1 MNVNTMQQKTRER
14 ARRIGWVLL
23 MTGLLVASLVMGGCG
38 ALMVMFHGEPMGF
51 EAGPK
56 PEAASEFGFAQRV
69 SRAGLYRV
77 GADPLQP
84 IVIGRM
90 HAMRLTVHTLD
101 GHPVEGA
108 DLAVDGG
115 MPEHGHGLPTQPQV
129 TADLGNGAYEL
140 EGMKYNM
147 GGWWVVRVRIV
158 GPAGSDEILFNLNL

>member
-1 MNVNTMQQKTRER
+1 MQQKTKEPTGKMR
-14 ARRIGWVLL
+14 WVGL
-23 MTGLLVASLVMGGCG
+23 MTSLLVASLVLGGCG
-38 ALMVMFHGEPMGF
+38 ALMMMFHGEPMGF

-56 PEAASEFGFAQRV
+56 PEAASEFGFAPRV

-84 IVIGRM
+84 IKIGRI

-101 GHPVEGA
+101 GRSVEAA
-108 DLAVDGG
+108 DLTVDGG

-129 TADLGNGAYEL
+129 TADLGNGVYEL

-158 GPAGSDEILFNLNL
+158 GPAGPDEILFNLNL